1 MPDRTV
7 SVSIVTSN
15 SGRYIARCLD
25 AVFQQ
30 KETHLD
36 VVVVDNA
43 SADETRRI
51 LGKYRS
57 RIRLIKNERNLG
69 FAAAQNQAI
78 RCSRAPW
85 VLALNPDVLLQ
96 PDFIL
101 NLLEA
106 AAEADSKA
114 GTICGKLLSI
124 GQGFT
129 PLPESRIDSAGIYF
143 TPAMRHFDRGWQQ
156 PDDGRYDCP
165 EYVFGA
171 SAAAALYSRELIED
185 ISIDGE
191 FFDPDFF
198 AYREDADIA
207 WRAQLLGWCC
217 LYTPAAVGHHVRT
230 VSPENRKSVSPAI
243 NMHSVKNRFLLRIKN
258 LTPGLWRRHWLAMTV
273 RDLAVIGGCVVT
285 EQRSLEAFVRL
296 ARCWRRAWDRRRWI
310 MNRRKVSE
318 EALAAWF
325 RLENPVER
333 TSGQGAEAGGRQ
345 LIPRGNSDRLR
356 GPERHDLPLVVG
368 RGFSNHPAVR
378 ASEPGSGMG
387 LRAG

>member
-7 SVSIVTSN
+7 SVSIITSN
-15 SGRYIARCLD
+15 SDRYIAGCLD
-25 AVFQQ
+25 AVLRQRG
-30 KETHLD
+30 THLD

-43 SADETRRI
+43 STDNTRRI
-51 LGKYRS
+51 LAKYRS

-78 RCSRAPW
+78 RCSQAPW

-96 PDFIL
+96 PDFIA

-106 AAEADSKA
+106 AAGDPRA

-124 GQGFT
+124 GPGFT
-129 PLPESRIDSAGIYF
+129 PLPQPRIDSAGIYF

-156 PDDGRYDCP
+156 PDDGRYDRP

-171 SAAAALYSRELIED
+171 SAAAALYSRGLIED

-198 AYREDADIA
+198 VYREDADIA
-207 WRAQLLGWCC
+207 WRAQLLGWRC
-217 LYTPAAVGHHVRT
+217 LYTPAAVAHHVRT
-230 VSPENRKSVSPAI
+230 VSPENRKSVSPVI

-258 LTPGLWRRHWLAMTV
+258 LTPGLWRRYWLAMTL
-273 RDLAVIGGCVVT
+273 RDLAVIGGCLLT
-285 EQRSLEAFVRL
+285 EQRSLEAFARL
-296 ARCWRRAWDRRRWI
+296 ARCWRRAWNQRRWI
-310 MNRRKVSE
+310 MKRRTISE

-325 RLENPVER
+325 RFEPVVEAFGV
-333 TSGQGAEAGGRQ
+333 TPAEASREV
-345 LIPRGNSDRLR
+345 LYRT
-356 GPERHDLPLVVG
+356 
-368 RGFSNHPAVR
+368 AV
-378 ASEPGSGMG
+378 
-387 LRAG
+387 

>member
-1 MPDRTV
+1 MPDGTV
-7 SVSIVTSN
+7 SISIVTSN

-25 AVFQQ
+25 AVLRQ
-30 KETHLD
+30 KGTHLD

-43 SADETRRI
+43 SVDETRRI
-51 LGKYRS
+51 LAKYRS

-96 PDFIL
+96 PDFVA
-101 NLLEA
+101 NLVEA
-106 AAEADSKA
+106 AAADPKA

-124 GQGFT
+124 GPGFT
-129 PLPESRIDSAGIYF
+129 PFPEARIDSAGIYF

-156 PDDGRYDCP
+156 PDDGRYDRP

-171 SAAAALYSRELIED
+171 SGAAALYRRDLIDD

-191 FFDPDFF
+191 FFDPNFF

-207 WRAQLLGWCC
+207 WRAQLLGWRC
-217 LYTPAAVGHHVRT
+217 LYTPTAVGHHVRT
-230 VSPENRKSVSPAI
+230 VSPENRKSVSPVI

-258 LTPGLWRRHWLAMTV
+258 LTPGLWRRYWLAMTL
-273 RDLAVIGGCVVT
+273 RDMAVIGGCLLT
-285 EQRSLEAFVRL
+285 EQRSLEAFARL
-296 ARCWRRAWDRRRWI
+296 ARCWRRAWNQRRWI
-310 MNRRKVSE
+310 MNRRTVSE

-325 RLENPVER
+325 RFEPVVQAFGV
-333 TSGQGAEAGGRQ
+333 TPPEAAREVWY
-345 LIPRGNSDRLR
+345 RSA
-356 GPERHDLPLVVG
+356 VG
-368 RGFSNHPAVR
+368 
-378 ASEPGSGMG
+378 
-387 LRAG
+387 

>member
-1 MPDRTV
+1 MPRTTV

-15 SGRYIARCLD
+15 SDRYIARCLD
-25 AVFQQ
+25 AVLSQRG
-30 KETHLD
+30 THLD

-51 LGKYRS
+51 LARYRS
-57 RIRLIKNERNLG
+57 RIRLIKNDRNLG

-96 PDFIL
+96 PDFIS

-106 AAEADSKA
+106 ATADPKA

-124 GQGFT
+124 GSGFT
-129 PLPESRIDSAGIYF
+129 PLPEPRIDSAGIYF

-156 PDDGRYDCP
+156 PDDGRYDRP

-171 SAAAALYSRELIED
+171 SAAAALYRRDLIDD
-185 ISIDGE
+185 ISIHGA

-207 WRAQLLGWCC
+207 WRAQLLGWRC

-230 VSPENRKSVSPAI
+230 VSPENRKSVSPVI

-258 LTPGLWRRHWLAMTV
+258 LTPGLWRRYWLAMTL
-273 RDLAVIGGCVVT
+273 RDLAVIGGCLLT

-296 ARCWRRAWDRRRWI
+296 ARCWRRAWDQRRWI
-310 MNRRKVSE
+310 MTRSTVSE

-325 RLENPVER
+325 RFEPVVQAFGV
-333 TSGQGAEAGGRQ
+333 TPAEATREV
-345 LIPRGNSDRLR
+345 LYRT
-356 GPERHDLPLVVG
+356 
-368 RGFSNHPAVR
+368 AV
-378 ASEPGSGMG
+378 
-387 LRAG
+387 

>member
-7 SVSIVTSN
+7 SVSIITWN
-15 SGRYIARCLD
+15 SDRYIAQCLD
-25 AVFQQ
+25 AVLRQTG
-30 KETHLD
+30 THLD

-43 SADETRRI
+43 STDNTRRI
-51 LGKYRS
+51 LAKYRS

-96 PDFIL
+96 PDFIA

-106 AAEADSKA
+106 AAADPRA

-124 GQGFT
+124 GPGFT
-129 PLPESRIDSAGIYF
+129 RLPQARIDSAGIYF

-156 PDDGRYDCP
+156 PDDGRYDRP

-171 SAAAALYSRELIED
+171 SAAAALYSRDLIED

-198 AYREDADIA
+198 VYREDADIA
-207 WRAQLLGWCC
+207 WRAQLLGWRC
-217 LYTPAAVGHHVRT
+217 LYTPAAVAHHVRT

-258 LTPGLWRRHWLAMTV
+258 LTPGLWRRYWLAMTL
-273 RDLAVIGGCVVT
+273 RDLAVIGGSVLI
-285 EQRSLEAFVRL
+285 EQRSLEAFARL
-296 ARCWRRAWDRRRWI
+296 ARCWRRAWDQRRWI
-310 MNRRKVSE
+310 MKRRTISE

-325 RLENPVER
+325 RFEPVVEAFGV
-333 TSGQGAEAGGRQ
+333 TPAEASREV
-345 LIPRGNSDRLR
+345 LYRTA
-356 GPERHDLPLVVG
+356 VG
-368 RGFSNHPAVR
+368 
-378 ASEPGSGMG
+378 
-387 LRAG
+387 

>member
-7 SVSIVTSN
+7 SVSIITSN
-15 SGRYIARCLD
+15 SDRYIAGCLD
-25 AVFQQ
+25 AVLRQTG
-30 KETHLD
+30 THLD

-43 SADETRRI
+43 SKDNTRRI
-51 LGKYRS
+51 LAKYRS

-78 RCSRAPW
+78 RCSQAPW

-96 PDFIL
+96 PDFIA

-106 AAEADSKA
+106 AAADPGA

-124 GQGFT
+124 GPGFT
-129 PLPESRIDSAGIYF
+129 PLPEPRIDSAGIYF

-156 PDDGRYDCP
+156 PDDGRYDRP

-171 SAAAALYSRELIED
+171 SAAAALYSRDFIED

-198 AYREDADIA
+198 VYREDADIA
-207 WRAQLLGWCC
+207 WRAQLLGWRC
-217 LYTPAAVGHHVRT
+217 LYTPAAVAHHVRT
-230 VSPENRKSVSPAI
+230 VSPENRKSVSAVI

-258 LTPGLWRRHWLAMTV
+258 LTPGLWRRYWLAMTL
-273 RDLAVIGGCVVT
+273 RDLAVIGGCLLI
-285 EQRSLEAFVRL
+285 EQRSLEAFARL
-296 ARCWRRAWDRRRWI
+296 ARCWRRAWNQRRWI
-310 MNRRKVSE
+310 MERRTISE

-325 RLENPVER
+325 RFEPVVEAFGV
-333 TSGQGAEAGGRQ
+333 TPAEASREV
-345 LIPRGNSDRLR
+345 LYRTA
-356 GPERHDLPLVVG
+356 VG
-368 RGFSNHPAVR
+368 
-378 ASEPGSGMG
+378 
-387 LRAG
+387 

>member
-15 SGRYIARCLD
+15 SSRYIARCLD
-25 AVFQQ
+25 AVLLQ
-30 KETHLD
+30 KGTHLD

-43 SADETRRI
+43 STDETRRT
-51 LGKYRS
+51 LAKYRS

-78 RCSRAPW
+78 RCSRARW

-96 PDFIL
+96 HDFIG
-101 NLLEA
+101 NLLDA
-106 AAEADSKA
+106 AAEADPKV

-124 GQGFT
+124 GPGFT
-129 PLPESRIDSAGIYF
+129 PLPEPRIDSAGIYF

-156 PDDGRYDCP
+156 ADDGRYDRP

-171 SAAAALYSRELIED
+171 SAAAALYRRDLVDE
-185 ISIDGE
+185 ISIDGQ

-207 WRAQLLGWCC
+207 WRAQLLGWRC
-217 LYTPAAVGHHVRT
+217 LYTPAAVAHHVRT
-230 VSPENRKSVSPAI
+230 VSPENRKSVSPVI

-258 LTPGLWRRHWLAMTV
+258 LTPGLWRRYWLPMTL
-273 RDLAVIGGCVVT
+273 RDLAVIGGCLLT

-296 ARCWRRAWDRRRWI
+296 ARCWRRAWDQRRWI
-310 MNRRKVSE
+310 MSRRTVSE

-325 RLENPVER
+325 RFEPVVEAFGATPAKASPEVWYR
-333 TSGQGAEAGGRQ
+333 T
-345 LIPRGNSDRLR
+345 
-356 GPERHDLPLVVG
+356 
-368 RGFSNHPAVR
+368 AV
-378 ASEPGSGMG
+378 
-387 LRAG
+387 